1 MGDVIDASGRFNAHQ
16 YEGWWVAFT
25 TEQLPVERLYE
36 LWRRY
41 PAFRQYCAKR
51 LAQTRREQ
59 LEARRIEAAEAEDMA

>member
-1 MGDVIDASGRFNAHQ
+1 MGDIIDAGERFAAHRFAD
-16 YEGWWVAFT
+16 WWVAFT
-25 TEQLPVERLYE
+25 SEQMETARLYE